1 MLSYLGSFLTPKIQ
15 NCPWHGVH
23 FKIPGFGIFEV
34 RERAARTGKNP
45 RTGEPV
51 EIQATKAPS
60 FKAGKALKDSVNVW
74 YAMTFKRVVLGLS
87 PHEVNLCIQGLQD
100 QIEEKDK
107 TIKEMENRIMRLEF
121 DKDDLEAELNVYK
134 TIHQSRAVETEQ
146 NV

>member
-1 MLSYLGSFLTPKIQ
+1 MI
-15 NCPWHGVH
+15 
-23 FKIPGFGIFEV
+23 
-34 RERAARTGKNP
+34 
-45 RTGEPV
+45 
-51 EIQATKAPS
+51 
-60 FKAGKALKDSVNVW
+60 
-74 YAMTFKRVVLGLS
+74 FKRVVLGLS

-107 TIKEMENRIMRLEF
+107 TSKEMENRIMRLEF